1 MGSTLVN
8 IFEALSHAT
17 WQSVTVW
24 LLISLIG
31 LLIALWSHITF
42 WGWYYRR
49 GQLDGERH
57 WVKASDGW
65 RLALER
71 HPLPEGLERAGV
83 ALCCPG
89 LACNGRIFHL
99 REDVS
104 FARGLQE
111 RGYEVWILHPRGTG
125 PSERPLGK
133 GEWGY
138 GHSDYLKDGIAALR
152 YVYHEAGEA
161 PLWVGHSM
169 GGLIGYEVAGIAPH
183 KLRGLVTLGTPT
195 DLSHHTISPF
205 YFFLFKYF
213 CKGLDTAYLGKLSTL
228 VAPWA
233 GWIPSL
239 TPDPLYVNLNLLP
252 PDALRAFL
260 AQAIEDTPRQLLDEF
275 VNAVY
280 GRGPLS
286 EEGWTRYKR
295 LLAGIQVPI
304 FAVMSNQDGLA
315 PLEVTSAIKRWGPEG
330 LLETL
335 ELTGY
340 GHGELAVSLSAR
352 ALITEEVARWAQRA
366 TRRRL
371 RKRPYLGP
379 PRIARPNDQVS
390 EQEEP

>member
-1 MGSTLVN
+1 MGSLINSLCLTLS
-8 IFEALSHAT
+8 EPTALAVSL
-17 WQSVTVW
+17 W
-24 LLISLIG
+24 LVLITLF
-31 LLIALWSHITF
+31 LLIAVSAHILF

-65 RLALER
+65 RIALER
-71 HPLPEGLERAGV
+71 HLCPEGVERAGV

-104 FARGLQE
+104 FTRGLQE
-111 RGYEVWILHPRGTG
+111 QGYEVWIIHPRGTG
-125 PSERPLGK
+125 PSERPLGR

-138 GHSDYLKDGIAALR
+138 GHSDYLKDGIASLR
-152 YVYHEAGEA
+152 YVYREAGEA
-161 PLWVGHSM
+161 PLWIGHSM
-169 GGLIGYEVAGIAPH
+169 GGLIGYEVAGVAPN

-205 YFFLFKYF
+205 YFFLFKHF
-213 CKGLDTAYLGKLSTL
+213 CRGLDTAYLGKLSTL
-228 VAPWA
+228 VSPWA

-239 TPDPLYVNLNLLP
+239 TPEPLFVNHELLP
-252 PDALRAFL
+252 ADALRAFL

-275 VNAVY
+275 VDAVS
-280 GRGPLS
+280 GHGPLS
-286 EEGWTRYKR
+286 EEGWLRYKW
-295 LLAGIQVPI
+295 LLANLQVPI
-304 FAVMSNQDGLA
+304 FAVMSDRDGLA

-335 ELTGY
+335 ELTGF
-340 GHGELAVSLSAR
+340 GHGELGVSVPAR
-352 ALITEEVARWAQRA
+352 EQLPHEVARWASRS

-379 PRIARPNDQVS
+379 PQRGGGAG
-390 EQEEP
+390 